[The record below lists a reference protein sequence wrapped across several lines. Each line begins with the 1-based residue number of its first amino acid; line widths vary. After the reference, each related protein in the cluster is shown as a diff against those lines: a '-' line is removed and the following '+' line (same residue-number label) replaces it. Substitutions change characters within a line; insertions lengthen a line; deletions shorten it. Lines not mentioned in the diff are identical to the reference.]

1 MSLLGFELGSP
12 GLQIHAAPTDRA
24 SRSSI
29 QTWLYHIVPLLGKSH
44 IWLFQSA
51 ITRGAKYCME
61 TIYFIRQRISG
72 RVLWMKAP
80 NVIETNI
87 ASDGV

>member
-1 MSLLGFELGSP
+1 MGFELGSS
-12 GLQIHAAPTDRA
+12 GLQIQHLPIELVGVPYKPD
-24 SRSSI
+24 
-29 QTWLYHIVPLLGKSH
+29 YHIVPLLGKSL

-80 NVIETNI
+80 NVTETNI